1 MLNDLSV
8 SVLCVEF
15 ISVVLVF
22 CVCCSCFFFKQ
33 KTAYEVLISDWSSD
47 VCSSVLCN
55 IVNLDNGRCDKCA
68 IARIVAELDLLNNMA
83 SSAHFLDIP
92 LNLLPRVL
100 RNHRPDIDG
109 EPVGLADA
117 ELPHGTLE
125 HCERALG
132 NVVLEAKTSQRR
144 TTRAGNVN
152 KTESQAR
159 RERE

>member
-1 MLNDLSV
+1 MLFRSKHGSKHLAS
-8 SVLCVEF
+8 
-15 ISVVLVF
+15 
-22 CVCCSCFFFKQ
+22 K
-33 KTAYEVLISDWSSD
+33 
-47 VCSSVLCN
+47 LCN

-92 LNLLPRVL
+92 LNILPRVL

-117 ELPHGTLE
+117 ELSHGTLE

-132 NVVLEAKTSQRR
+132 NVVLEARS
-144 TTRAGNVN
+144 
-152 KTESQAR
+152 E
-159 RERE
+159 ERGGGKECVS